1 MIDILKIASRNLL
14 RYKRRTLLTSLLI
27 TVGLVAVLLFI
38 AVAGSFKTMMVSQF
52 TDSMVGHLQ
61 VHRRGYVGAM
71 ESLPVDRNMRPR
83 MLAKLYDVLDGSEEI
98 EAWSPRVKLMAMFSN
113 FASTTSIRLNG
124 VYPERELATVPLV
137 ANRVLEGGEVSPLV
151 KPGFIQVPELIAN
164 GMKVKVGDTVVLVA
178 TNKDG
183 SVNGKTFVVQ
193 GVLESIS
200 GPGGRDGYIHIDDA
214 RDLLRIQDEEVEPD
228 VLAGHGYITLA
239 PGAGHMDSLKGGASL
254 KSPQD
259 PLLPTEG
266 ESDAREDS
274 LDPASRPKQLGADQP
289 EEGLVPA
296 DEDMTVEAMLASTAA
311 PAPQSHGGY
320 LEETRK
326 LFVDKGWGRPAEVSE
341 IAIRLKRPAHLDR
354 VLSDLESQ
362 VADLKNRRG
371 QSIFQLDPWQKF
383 VPFSKI
389 ADMIDLMTL
398 FIKIILISVV
408 LISIMNVM
416 VMAVYE
422 RIREIGTISAIGTRP
437 STVLALFVSEGF
449 LLGLV
454 GTLLGI
460 IISLVAVYVLH
471 HVTLTFS
478 FGRQENLIL
487 VPTIAAGDVI
497 TTGLLTILVAV
508 LASLQPAWKAS
519 RMDPIAALRH
529 V

>member
-27 TVGLVAVLLFI
+27 TVGLVAVLLFV
-38 AVAGSFKTMMVSQF
+38 AVAGSFKSMMVSQF

-83 MLAKLYDVLDGSEEI
+83 MLAKLYDVLDRAEGI
-98 EAWSPRVKLMAMFSN
+98 EAWSPRIKLMAMFSN
-113 FASTTSIRLNG
+113 FANTTSIRLNG
-124 VYPERELATVPLV
+124 VYPERELASVPLV
-137 ANRVLEGGEVSPLV
+137 ANRVLEGGQVSPLV
-151 KPGFIQVPELIAN
+151 KPGHIQVPELIAT

-193 GVLESIS
+193 GILESIS
-200 GPGGRDGYIHIDDA
+200 GPGGRDGYIHIEDA
-214 RDLLRIQDEEVEPD
+214 RDLLRIQDEEVEAD
-228 VLAGHGYITLA
+228 VLAGHGYITLE
-239 PGAGHMDSLKGGASL
+239 PGAGRIDSLKG
-254 KSPQD
+254 
-259 PLLPTEG
+259 
-266 ESDAREDS
+266 EDS
-274 LDPASRPKQLGADQP
+274 LKHSEDSLKPAQAESKATDESLI
-289 EEGLVPA
+289 PA
-296 DEDMTVEAMLASTAA
+296 DEDFSVEAMLAETGSA
-311 PAPQSHGGY
+311 PPQQHGGY
-320 LEETRK
+320 LEKTRK
-326 LFVDKGWGRPAEVSE
+326 LFADKQWGRPAEVSE
-341 IAIRLKRPAHLDR
+341 IAIRLKQPAKLDSI
-354 VLSDLESQ
+354 LEDLEGQ

-371 QSIFQLDPWQKF
+371 LSIFQLHPWQKF
-383 VPFSKI
+383 VPFAKI

-408 LISIMNVM
+408 LISIMNVL

-437 STVLALFVSEGF
+437 GTVLALFLSEGF

-460 IISLVAVYVLH
+460 IISLVAVYVLNNM
-471 HVTLTFS
+471 TLTFA
-478 FGRQENLIL
+478 FGRQENLVL
-487 VPTIAAGDVI
+487 VPTIGAGDVI